1 MVVTTFDQYKVTNGT
16 VRWKTA
22 DSYDTFQ
29 ELGCVG
35 TLGLETELKTVTK
48 KCEGDEVMSVDIPTR
63 VNGTLVLHMPVPIF
77 RKAFGLSN
85 EGLTSGVYSYGTNSR
100 PSNGIVAFD
109 VEDLFGELKKK
120 IAFPNLTFSGGLNW
134 QIENGGEEIAMIET
148 SFKALKD
155 SNSKFYYE
163 GFDSEITDENVK
175 TKWSEEFTPDL
186 VKETAEGTA
195 VQMARMVEPE
205 STDLEAIGEEDLEPE
220 STDLEAVG
228 EEDLETE

>member
-16 VRWKTA
+16 VRWKKEDT
-22 DSYDTFQ
+22 YDTFQ
-29 ELGCVG
+29 KLGCVG
-35 TLGLETELKTVTK
+35 TLGLETELKTVVK
-48 KCEGDEVMSVDIPTR
+48 MCEGDEVMSVDIPTR

-85 EGLTSGVYSYGTNSR
+85 DGLTSGVYSYGTNSR

-120 IAFPNLTFSGGLNW
+120 IAFPNLTFSGGMNW

-155 SNSKFYYE
+155 TNSKFYYE
-163 GFDSEITDENVK
+163 GFDSEITDETVK
-175 TKWSEEFTPDL
+175 TKWSEEFTPEL
-186 VKETAEGTA
+186 VKSTAEGSAMRMASVTETAEA
-195 VQMARMVEPE
+195 E
-205 STDLEAIGEEDLEPE
+205 LEALVEEDLEPE
-220 STDLEAVG
+220 SSDLATAI
-228 EEDLETE
+228 EEDTETE

>member
-16 VRWKTA
+16 VRWKKGETYNTA
-22 DSYDTFQ
+22 N

-48 KCEGDEVMSVDIPTR
+48 TCEGDEVMSVDIPTR

-77 RKAFGLSN
+77 REAFGLSN
-85 EGLTSGVYSYGTNSR
+85 DGLTSGVYSYGSNSR
-100 PSNGIVAFD
+100 PSTGIVAFD

-134 QIENGGEEIAMIET
+134 QIENGAEEIAMIET

-155 SNSKFYYE
+155 ENSQFYYE
-163 GFDSEITDENVK
+163 GFDSEITDEEVK
-175 TKWSEEFTPDL
+175 TSWNKEFTPEL
-186 VKETAEGTA
+186 VKATA
-195 VQMARMVEPE
+195 P
-205 STDLEAIGEEDLEPE
+205 
-220 STDLEAVG
+220 
-228 EEDLETE
+228 